1 MRRKIHATLKNEV
14 TEFYN
19 YSQDYIVELYNS
31 LWYVTRV
38 DSPYDL
44 LVGHFETH
52 EEAEE
57 CIDITLVKE
66 NQNEEKDIRY

>member
-1 MRRKIHATLKNEV
+1 MRRKIYATLKKEV

-19 YSQDYIVELYNS
+19 YNQDYIVELYNG

-44 LVGHFETH
+44 LVGPFETR

-57 CIDITLVKE
+57 CIDITLAKE
-66 NQNEEKDIRY
+66 KQE